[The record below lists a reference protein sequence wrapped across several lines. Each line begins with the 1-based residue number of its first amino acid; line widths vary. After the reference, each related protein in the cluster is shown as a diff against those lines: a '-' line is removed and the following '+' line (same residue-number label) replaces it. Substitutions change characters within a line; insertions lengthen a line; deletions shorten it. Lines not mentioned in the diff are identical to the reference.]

1 MKTTGS
7 MLNPHREVTEL
18 ALHLPPLAVQL
29 HLLTTK
35 FLCKCLTAG
44 DHISSIVLQV
54 EGSQSQFQPQ
64 INCLKEFVAWKKGL
78 RTARGI
84 ELSQPDSI
92 TEAYYSKSEMER
104 YQTFIWINRVKSQCQ
119 VRNRPS
125 QMDFSLLEMIQADD
139 ITNYQFNGRNF
150 LFSHNTTKGLD
161 SFIMD
166 YIHGNSLI
174 FGNVRASVQR
184 TAVPTV
190 CYFCNTEVDSA
201 QHQLEY
207 CTEVKDH
214 THEELLIQLNTPSAS
229 GNLLKDLIFPLDDR
243 IQLAF
248 INRIAFLKDQHNYL
262 LINTI
267 QITKLIY

>member
-1 MKTTGS
+1 
-7 MLNPHREVTEL
+7 MLYIIITERKQRGNFRSQNF
-18 ALHLPPLAVQL
+18 LP
-29 HLLTTK
+29 
-35 FLCKCLTAG
+35 
-44 DHISSIVLQV
+44 
-54 EGSQSQFQPQ
+54 
-64 INCLKEFVAWKKGL
+64 
-78 RTARGI
+78 GI
-84 ELSQPDSI
+84 ELSQPESI

-174 FGNVRASVQR
+174 FGNVRASVQG

-262 LINTI
+262 LEEEEDEE
-267 QITKLIY
+267 